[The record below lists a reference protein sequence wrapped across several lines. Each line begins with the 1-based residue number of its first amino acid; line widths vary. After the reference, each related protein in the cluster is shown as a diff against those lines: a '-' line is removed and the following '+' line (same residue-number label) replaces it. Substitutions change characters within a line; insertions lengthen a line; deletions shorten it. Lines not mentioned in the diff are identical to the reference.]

1 MNTEQFIAP
10 FNKPVKL
17 KDYPTAAN
25 DLIAREDAEKKM
37 KKNIK
42 KMAKLQDLMYAHDKH
57 AILII
62 YQAMDAAGKDSAI
75 KNVMSGLNPQGTQ
88 VYSFKQPSAE
98 ELDHD
103 FLWRFTKSLPER
115 GRVGIFNRSYYE
127 NVLVVKLHNL
137 LHTEKIPTELIKD
150 DFWKKRYR
158 HIRDFEKYLYEN
170 GVHVIKFFL
179 HVSSEEQRQRFLRR
193 IDDPNKNWK
202 FSASD
207 LKEREHWD
215 DYQKVYE
222 DAISETSRKLVPWY
236 IIPSDDKWFTRF
248 VMSEIIVK
256 VMKSLDMEYPTLT
269 EEKIKNLEKYK
280 AQLEQSE

>member
-1 MNTEQFIAP
+1 MNIEQFIAP
-10 FNKPVKL
+10 FSKQVEL
-17 KDYPTAAN
+17 KDYPTAAD
-25 DLIAREDAEKKM
+25 DLIVREDAEKKM

-103 FLWRFTKSLPER
+103 FLWRFMKSLPER

-137 LHTEKIPTELIKD
+137 IHTEKIPTELIKD

-158 HIRDFEKYLYEN
+158 QIRDFEKYLFEN
-170 GVHVIKFFL
+170 GVHIIKFFL
-179 HVSSEEQRQRFLRR
+179 HISKEEQRQRFLRR

-207 LKEREHWD
+207 LKEREHWN

-222 DAISETSRKLVPWY
+222 DAISETSRKIVPWY
-236 IIPSDDKWFTRF
+236 IVPSDDKWFSRF
-248 VMSEIIVK
+248 IMSEVIVK
-256 VMKSLDMEYPTLT
+256 TMKSLDMEYPSLT

-280 AQLEQSE
+280 AQLEQD

>member
-1 MNTEQFIAP
+1 MNIDQFIAP
-10 FNKPVKL
+10 FNSPASL
-17 KDYPTAAN
+17 KDYPTTAP
-25 DLIAREDAEKKM
+25 EDIIRDEAEKKM

-42 KMAKLQDLMYAHDKH
+42 KMAKLQDKMYAHDKH

-103 FLWRFTKSLPER
+103 FLWRFMKSLPER

-137 LHTEKIPTELIKD
+137 IHTEKIPTELITN

-158 HIRDFEKYLYEN
+158 QIRDFEKYLYEN
-170 GVHVIKFFL
+170 GIHIIKFFL
-179 HVSSEEQRQRFLRR
+179 HISNEEQRQRFLRR

-215 DYQKVYE
+215 EYQKVYE
-222 DAISETSRKLVPWY
+222 DAITETSRKIVPWY
-236 IIPSDDKWFTRF
+236 IIPSDDKWFSRF
-248 VMSEIIVK
+248 VMSEVIIK
-256 VMKSLDMEYPTLT
+256 TMKSLEMEYPTLT
-269 EEKIKNLEKYK
+269 EEKIKNLEMYK
-280 AQLEQSE
+280 SQLEQAE

>member
-179 HVSSEEQRQRFLRR
+179 HISSEEQRQRFLRR

-215 DYQKVYE
+215 DYQNVYE

-256 VMKSLDMEYPTLT
+256 TMKSLEMEYPTLT